1 MMKSIIKERNTL
13 SQSNTVQRY
22 SFEPKIRK
30 KSESKMKNLDAE
42 KEDIERIEPFDI
54 SIIYRDT
61 TNFIEK
67 IETYGITEN
76 VLNQI
81 SS

>member
-1 MMKSIIKERNTL
+1 
-13 SQSNTVQRY
+13 
-22 SFEPKIRK
+22 
-30 KSESKMKNLDAE
+30 MKNLDAE